1 MMILTSHLILGESI
15 QRKISMSRERNSDD
29 DAKMEAFIA
38 LCDGIER
45 NAIGNTMKQQMIET
59 GVVKKCLDYLMVRN
73 QFLVSVVH
81 HSSST
86 EEASK

>member
-1 MMILTSHLILGESI
+1 MTYGNDGKMALIISHFEDVLDFA
-15 QRKISMSRERNSDD
+15 KFDVERSSDD

-59 GVVKKCLDYLMVRN
+59 GVVKKCLDYLTVRYFLN
-73 QFLVSVVH
+73 GIGQFR
-81 HSSST
+81 
-86 EEASK
+86 K